1 MLSIKALYS
10 NFLIYLIFSN
20 ACITFFSEKD
30 VLAKISSLRT
40 YYSKQLGKVQNGIK
54 SGAGHNDI
62 YNSKWVHFNSMAFL
76 RDMVTPRKS
85 VTSMVSLS
93 FVLHCFSLILSE
105 GWGYGNLEKFL
116 RLSEDGSK
124 LFP

>member
-40 YYSKQLGKVQNGIK
+40 YYSKQLRKVQNGIK
-54 SGAGHNDI
+54 SGAGRNDI
-62 YNSKWVHFNSMAFL
+62 YNSTWAHFNSVAFL

-105 GWGYGNLEKFL
+105 GWGYGN
-116 RLSEDGSK
+116 
-124 LFP
+124 